1 MINDVD
7 PIYIPETTKVRIR
20 DDFYLKFCN
29 QVEKGENRSERE
41 VFTTDWQRFLWAFIL
56 GIHEGKRT
64 PFKKGEKTHT
74 PFGFDVFK
82 NKQKMLRLIIGL
94 TIQELYKDNC
104 SKLKEDFEVAET
116 EGRNL
121 GNDIKIAMEEFA
133 NTGFAKMMYKT
144 STIPGYIENM
154 EEIVADI
161 LDKE

>member
-1 MINDVD
+1 MINDFD
-7 PIYIPETTKVRIR
+7 PIHIPETTKIRIR
-20 DDFYLKFCN
+20 EDFYLKFCN

-41 VFTTDWQRFLWAFIL
+41 VFTTDWQRFLGAFIL

-64 PFKKGEKTHT
+64 PYKKSDKTHT

-94 TIQELYKDNC
+94 TLQELYKDTPK
-104 SKLKEDFEVAET
+104 KLKEDFETAEL

-121 GNDIKIAMEEFA
+121 GTDIKVAMEEFA

-144 STIPGYIENM
+144 STIPGYIESM
-154 EEIVADI
+154 EDIVSDI
-161 LDKE
+161 LEKE

>member
-1 MINDVD
+1 MINDFD
-7 PIYIPETTKVRIR
+7 SIHISETTKIRIR

-29 QVEKGENRSERE
+29 QTEKGENRSERE

-56 GIHEGKRT
+56 GINEGKRT
-64 PFKKGEKTHT
+64 PFKKGDKTHT

-94 TIQELYKDNC
+94 TLQELYKDNTK
-104 SKLKEDFEVAET
+104 KLKDDFEAAEI

-121 GNDIKIAMEEFA
+121 GNDIKVAMEEFA
-133 NTGFAKMMYKT
+133 NTGFAIMMFKT

-161 LDKE
+161 LEKY